1 MSSSKANEFIAEINK
16 VLDKQEIT
24 VISMINGLEPY
35 ASKKTYEEIANEL
48 TLSVAKIKAIEKTA
62 VEKIKQLNIK
72 I

>member
-1 MSSSKANEFIAEINK
+1 M
-16 VLDKQEIT
+16 L
-24 VISMINGLEPY
+24 NGLEPY